1 VFGGDDEYVPPP
13 VKANYE
19 SLARRIAAAADASTG
34 KGNSVPVIIDGG
46 NHALDNHCTDFVYAV
61 MDFIEQKV
69 LPLDDK

>member
-1 VFGGDDEYVPPP
+1 
-13 VKANYE
+13 
-19 SLARRIAAAADASTG
+19 
-34 KGNSVPVIIDGG
+34 VIIDGG

>member
-19 SLARRIAAAADASTG
+19 SLARRIAAAADASPG
-34 KGNSVPVIIDGG
+34 SNSVPWIVDGG
-46 NHALDNHCTDFVYAV
+46 NHALDNRCTDFVCTV

-69 LPLDDK
+69 LTVDESV